1 MLPQTAAMTSKAV
14 VAGTVLL
21 FAAIATAS
29 LVRASVAGAAADFVT
44 PRQAAG
50 CGVSEGE
57 PPFRLICWTSRW
69 HHPRHD
75 ATMAAGEKGGSAQSR
90 FLRPGAGEDPLLRKG
105 LAIPRLLEV
114 RQSRHWADLYESRW
128 SWLVARPSARLATI
142 LMSTVD
148 RH

>member
-1 MLPQTAAMTSKAV
+1 MLHQTAAMTSKAV

-90 FLRPGAGEDPLLRKG
+90 FLRPGAGEDPL
-105 LAIPRLLEV
+105 PR
-114 RQSRHWADLYESRW
+114 RHWADLYESRW